1 MRIIGLDWGDA
12 RIGVAVSDPLGIT
25 AQPLFSL
32 ENNEEFIGKLKEIIK
47 KYDVGEIILGYPKNM
62 SGKPG
67 KSASKVEEFSKS
79 ITSEI
84 PIKIILCDERLT
96 TKIAQKF
103 SMIAGASR
111 KKTKSF
117 IDAAT
122 AGIILQG
129 YIDSKKP

>member
-1 MRIIGLDWGDA
+1 MRIIGLDWGEV

-32 ENNEEFIGKLKEIIK
+32 ENNKEFIGKLKELIN
-47 KYDVGEIILGYPKNM
+47 KYDVGEIVLGYPKQM
-62 SGKPG
+62 SGKSG
-67 KSASKVEEFSKS
+67 IAASKVEEFSKK
-79 ITSEI
+79 ITSEV

-103 SMIAGASR
+103 SMFAGASR
-111 KKTKSF
+111 KKKKSF

-129 YIDSKKP
+129 YIDSRKL